1 MSIDSIERQK
11 NKNKNKV
18 VAQVTQP
25 PGVIHTI
32 GLMALLLKPENRPMD
47 CRPCCSCW

>member
-25 PGVIHTI
+25 PGVYSIRL
-32 GLMALLLKPENRPMD
+32 G
-47 CRPCCSCW
+47 